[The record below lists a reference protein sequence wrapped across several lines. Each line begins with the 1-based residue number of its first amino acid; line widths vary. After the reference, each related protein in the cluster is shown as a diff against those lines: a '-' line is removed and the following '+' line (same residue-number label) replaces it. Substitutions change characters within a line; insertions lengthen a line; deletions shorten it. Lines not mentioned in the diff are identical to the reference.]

1 MKFVAIWQRV
11 VRLDLVLNFL
21 PLDWLVMILFTF
33 FVVIVVQTKNIGL
46 RNIEVADT
54 KISAIDGINGKLIY
68 RGYDILDLVKKSTFE
83 ETSCLLLN
91 DDLPTNEVLSTF
103 SKRLVAARE
112 IPEGLEKNLENLP
125 KTANP
130 MDVLQSAVPIMALYD
145 KEKGD
150 SKEANYNRAIN
161 LISKIPIIVAC
172 WDRIRNGKEIIQPSK
187 TLNHAGNF
195 LYMLTGNEPE
205 TEIARIFDICLI
217 LHAEHSFNAS
227 TFAAR
232 EVVSTRAH
240 MYAAVSAAVGA
251 LSGELHGGA
260 NYQVMK
266 MLLEIGTEDK
276 VEAWV
281 KDKLSKGQKI
291 MGMGHAVY
299 KTFDP
304 RAEVLRELSRR
315 LSEKTGQRWYNITK
329 KIEDIT
335 EEEMKKVK
343 GSDIFPNVDLY
354 SASTYYML
362 GIPMDLNTPIFA
374 ISRVSGWAA
383 HIIEEKFAEAAPNPM
398 LYRPKAVY
406 VGKYCGPSGCE
417 YLPLEKRHPQFNV

>member
-1 MKFVAIWQRV
+1 ME
-11 VRLDLVLNFL
+11 
-21 PLDWLVMILFTF
+21 
-33 FVVIVVQTKNIGL
+33 TKNIGL

-83 ETSCLLLN
+83 ETACMLLN
-91 DDLPTNEVLSTF
+91 DDLPTPDMLKDFFNN
-103 SKRLVAARE
+103 LVASRD
-112 IPEGLEKNLENLP
+112 IPEGIEKNLRNMP

-130 MDVLQSAVPIMALYD
+130 MDVLQSMVSALAAYD
-145 KEKGD
+145 AEKTD
-150 SKEANYNRAIN
+150 DRATNYHKAIQ
-161 LISKIPIIVAC
+161 LIAKIPTIVAY
-172 WDRIRNGKEIIQPSK
+172 WDRIRSGKELVKPSK
-187 TLNHAGNF
+187 KLNHAGNF
-195 LYMLTGNEPE
+195 LYMLTGNEPDNE
-205 TEIARIFDICLI
+205 LARIFDICLI

-240 MYAAVSAAVGA
+240 MYAAVSAAIGA

-260 NYQVMK
+260 NYQVMQ
-266 MLLEIGTEDK
+266 MLFDIKTEDR
-276 VEAWV
+276 VESWV
-281 KDKLSKGQKI
+281 KEKLGKGKKI

-315 LSEKTGQRWYNITK
+315 LSEKTGEPWFNITK

-335 EEEMKKVK
+335 AEEMKKIK

-354 SASTYYML
+354 SASAYYML
-362 GIPMDLNTPIFA
+362 KIPPDLNTPIFA
-374 ISRVSGWAA
+374 ISRVAGWTS
-383 HIIEEKFAEAAPNPM
+383 HIIEEKFAEAAPKPM

-417 YLPLEKRHPQFNV
+417 YVPLEKRLH